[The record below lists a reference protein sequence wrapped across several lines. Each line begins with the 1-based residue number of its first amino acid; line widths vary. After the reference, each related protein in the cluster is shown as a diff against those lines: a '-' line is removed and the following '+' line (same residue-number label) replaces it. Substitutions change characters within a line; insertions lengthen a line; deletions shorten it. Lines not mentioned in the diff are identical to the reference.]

1 MTELNVKNYFKF
13 MEEVEKFFY
22 EQLSQPTA
30 KHYKQIA
37 HMTRGR
43 FDRHAHQP
51 VIC

>member
-22 EQLSQPTA
+22 EQLSQSTA

-37 HMTRGR
+37 EHFFEWLLGTCEKI
-43 FDRHAHQP
+43 A
-51 VIC
+51 